1 MKRTFEHSQYARAV
15 AGGNGVPEPLFQRMT
30 ELPLRLRE
38 MDATGV
44 DIQIIS
50 PSIMQQCTYAFDPQQ
65 ALEMDRRS
73 NDRIA
78 EAVAQ
83 HPDRLVGLGSLPLH
97 DVALSVA
104 ELERCA
110 RNLNLRG
117 VIISSHVNGTEL
129 GHARLRP
136 FWSKAEELGAVIC
149 IHPAGST
156 EKRMLRNRMMIT

>member
-1 MKRTFEHSQYARAV
+1 MRTGVKGRKQALRLSSRPRRSQSDKARRTAAKLSRGPAPKPIVIDVHAHVLVPEVVKRTFARSQYARGAAV
-15 AGGNGVPEPLFQRMT
+15 DGQMPEPLFQRMT

-97 DVALSVA
+97 HVALSVA
-104 ELERCA
+104 E
-110 RNLNLRG
+110 
-117 VIISSHVNGTEL
+117 
-129 GHARLRP
+129 
-136 FWSKAEELGAVIC
+136 
-149 IHPAGST
+149 
-156 EKRMLRNRMMIT
+156 